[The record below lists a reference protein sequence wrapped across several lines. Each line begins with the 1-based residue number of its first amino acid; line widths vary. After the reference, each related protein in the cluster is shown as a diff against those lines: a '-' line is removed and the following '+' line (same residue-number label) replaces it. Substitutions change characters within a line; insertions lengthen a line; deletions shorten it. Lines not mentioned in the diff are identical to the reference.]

1 MMRKFYRV
9 ICAVLVIGSIAVFLG
24 AMTKI
29 GLDRQDEWYTSQQ
42 PTDANSTSDADLY
55 RGWLAYNGMPLE
67 EDTADDLA
75 IAVCAAFD
83 SGASVHDT
91 MQAVQDGGGTVQE
104 SAVVV
109 YGAVQFYCP
118 EYLDTIDA
126 FVNGPIGESI

>member
-1 MMRKFYRV
+1 MRKFYRV
-9 ICAVLVIGSIAVFLG
+9 ICAVLVAGSIAVFLG
-24 AMTKI
+24 AMAKI
-29 GLDRQDEWYTSQQ
+29 GLDRQDEWYTAQ
-42 PTDANSTSDADLY
+42 TTETNSTSDVDLY
-55 RGWLAYNGMPLE
+55 RGWLAYNDMPLE

-83 SGASVHDT
+83 SGAGVHDV

-126 FVNGPIGESI
+126 FVDGPIGESI